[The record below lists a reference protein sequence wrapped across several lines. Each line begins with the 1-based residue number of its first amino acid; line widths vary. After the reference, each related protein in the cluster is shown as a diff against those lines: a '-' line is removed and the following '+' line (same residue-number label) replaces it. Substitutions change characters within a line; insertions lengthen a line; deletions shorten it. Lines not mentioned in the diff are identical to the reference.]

1 MVDNQDAAA
10 PLFPERVGDRLRAA
24 RMASGMDLPDV
35 ATKTRVP
42 LRHLQAIEGSQYEQ
56 LPGAT
61 YCIGFAKA
69 YARTVGMDE
78 SSITND
84 LRRELHELNLDQR
97 TERAEYQFADATRSP
112 SRMLAWVGIAVAILI
127 TTGYAVIRHYRS
139 APVDPLT
146 EATQTSGDQ
155 ASGDQSTDYAA
166 GDGDVPASDLIA
178 AQPAVAPAA
187 PPTGPGEVVLT
198 ASNAVW
204 MRIYDANDKVL
215 FEKEM
220 AAGERYVV
228 PADANDPKIRTGRA
242 DLIAVT
248 IDGKPIAPLGPA
260 ERTIKDVGVSASAL
274 RGREP
279 VAVTGAQGGAGNESP
294 ASPGLVR
301 P

>member
-24 RMASGMDLPDV
+24 RMASGLDLPDV

-42 LRHLQAIEGSQYEQ
+42 LRHLQAIEASQYEQ
-56 LPGAT
+56 LPGVT
-61 YCIGFAKA
+61 YCVGFAKA
-69 YARTVGMDE
+69 YARTVGIDE
-78 SSITND
+78 TSIAND
-84 LRRELHELNLDQR
+84 LRSELHELNLDQR

-112 SRMLAWVGIAVAILI
+112 SRTLAWVGIAVAILI

-139 APVDPLT
+139 APVDTSTELT
-146 EATQTSGDQ
+146 QAPDDQAADFVAGDQ
-155 ASGDQSTDYAA
+155 AA
-166 GDGDVPASDLIA
+166 GDGDSA
-178 AQPAVAPAA
+178 APGDATALPGVAPTA

-204 MRIYDANDKVL
+204 LRIYDASDKVL

-220 AAGERYVV
+220 TAGERYVV

-248 IDGKPIAPLGPA
+248 IDGKSVAPLGPA
-260 ERTIKDVGVSASAL
+260 ERTIKDVGISAVAL
-274 RGREP
+274 RGRQPEA
-279 VAVTGAQGGAGNESP
+279 AVGTPGGAANVSP
-294 ASPGLVR
+294 ASPGVVR

>member
-24 RMASGMDLPDV
+24 RMASGLDLPDV
-35 ATKTRVP
+35 AMKTRVP
-42 LRHLQAIEGSQYEQ
+42 LRHLQAIESSQYEQ

-61 YCIGFAKA
+61 YCIGFAKS
-69 YARTVGMDE
+69 YARIVGMDE
-78 SSITND
+78 TNIAND
-84 LRRELHELNLDQR
+84 LRNELHELNLDQR

-127 TTGYAVIRHYRS
+127 TTGYAIIRHYRS
-139 APVDPLT
+139 APADPSMEL
-146 EATQTSGDQ
+146 TQTSDDQ
-155 ASGDQSTDYAA
+155 A
-166 GDGDVPASDLIA
+166 GDVPAADDDGMTPVVT
-178 AQPAVAPAA
+178 PAVVPAPTPALQ
-187 PPTGPGEVVLT
+187 TGPGEVVLI

-204 MRIYDANDKVL
+204 LRIYDANDKVL

-220 AAGERYVV
+220 RAGERYVV

-248 IDGKPIAPLGPA
+248 IDGKAVAPLGPA
-260 ERTIKDVGVSASAL
+260 ERTIKDVGISATAL
-274 RGREP
+274 RGRQP
-279 VAVTGAQGGAGNESP
+279 AITAAVPAGP
-294 ASPGLVR
+294 ANQTPANAGLVR